1 MLSGLKPSDKS
12 TLNVLDAIYT
22 LVSQPSSA
30 EEIFSF
36 SVSDWDPCGLER
48 VRVDDFSRLFPD
60 DISMEGDCG
69 DIEVVAMV
77 HRTEDEGDLL
87 EEMDQPG
94 QEEGE
99 GAGDNNRGPQSDGL
113 GGEAP
118 TILHRNEE
126 KQYGTLGDPVDQ
138 RRGSIAGEQEL
149 PGILKWPV
157 NHGEQE
163 NLAQKQGHPET
174 LAEPVGEEEQGSKSM
189 AGGDHARLQP
199 LTGQIWVKEVAL
211 QACRHKEACQL
222 LLSGQH
228 HKGVPAPV
236 TFPDD
241 VPMGQKILLQFPETC
256 LPCLCLWLLVA
267 STCLWPPASSFIMY

>member
-1 MLSGLKPSDKS
+1 MSKSMRKLKCWSSFWGPLICCFGRKRR
-12 TLNVLDAIYT
+12 
-22 LVSQPSSA
+22 SSA
-30 EEIFSF
+30 EELFSF

-60 DISMEGDCG
+60 DTSMEGDCG

-99 GAGDNNRGPQSDGL
+99 GAEDNNRGPQGEDL
-113 GGEAP
+113 AGEAP

-126 KQYGTLGDPVDQ
+126 KQHGTLGGPLDQ
-138 RRGSIAGEQEL
+138 RRESIAGEQEL

-163 NLAQKQGHPET
+163 NLAQKQGHPKT
-174 LAEPVGEEEQGSKSM
+174 LRNQ
-189 AGGDHARLQP
+189 
-199 LTGQIWVKEVAL
+199 
-211 QACRHKEACQL
+211 
-222 LLSGQH
+222 
-228 HKGVPAPV
+228 
-236 TFPDD
+236 
-241 VPMGQKILLQFPETC
+241 
-256 LPCLCLWLLVA
+256 
-267 STCLWPPASSFIMY
+267 